1 MEQTLGEAMG
11 STIIIQQGINMKNIF
26 LFCMLFSLG
35 KSREISSLKAV
46 PNDLKAINYS
56 ARNDSSAIINSL
68 YKGLKI
74 IPSINGNAFSYKY
87 TYERKSKIVKVVC
100 IKKIEDSNV
109 EYNIELKDTKGVFN
123 RNSFSVGDDYKY
135 ITSYFILDGI
145 KLSLDKVHALSS
157 EDDFLTQISN
167 IWGTDKSSPTLKL
180 YRIGKKKIFLIKGE
194 NPFCN
199 GHNCTDYVVYILQKE
214 NGKGSVNAV
223 HFDGVN
229 SPYDFNNLKLF
240 YGSDVVNPGI
250 FLPKNKHSVNSK
262 LDFDK
267 YKICFKDIR
276 RY

>member
-1 MEQTLGEAMG
+1 MEQTLGEVMG

-35 KSREISSLKAV
+35 KSREVSRLKAV
-46 PNDLKAINYS
+46 LNDAKTTNYS
-56 ARNDSSAIINSL
+56 VSVDSTSTINDL
-68 YKGLKI
+68 YKGVKI
-74 IPSINGNAFSYKY
+74 IPSINGHAFSYKY
-87 TYERKSKIVKVVC
+87 TYEPKSKIVKVVC

-109 EYNIELKDTKGVFN
+109 EYIIELKDTKGVFN
-123 RNSFSVGDDYKY
+123 RNSFSVGDNYKY
-135 ITSYFILDGI
+135 ITSYFMLDGI
-145 KLSLDKVHALSS
+145 KLSLYKVHALRS

-167 IWGTDKSSPTLKL
+167 IWGADKSSPTVKL

-223 HFDGVN
+223 HFDGTN
-229 SPYDFNNLKLF
+229 NPYDFNNLKLF
-240 YGSDVVNPGI
+240 YGSDVVNPAI
-250 FLPKNKHSVNSK
+250 FVPKNEHSVKSK
-262 LDFDK
+262 LDVDT

-276 RY
+276 R